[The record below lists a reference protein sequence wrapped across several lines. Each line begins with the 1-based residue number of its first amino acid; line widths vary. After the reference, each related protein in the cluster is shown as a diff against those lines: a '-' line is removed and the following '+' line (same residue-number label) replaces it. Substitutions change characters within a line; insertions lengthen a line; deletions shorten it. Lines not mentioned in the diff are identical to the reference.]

1 MSKQEVL
8 PMKRNWIIGAAVSLT
23 MLGTATAVMAGFGE
37 DREATMKEVGK
48 SMKALAEIAKG
59 AAYDAAIVEQNTTA
73 MATAFEKFGTLFPAG
88 SETASKAASPD
99 IWANME
105 DFNTLRTNAQTAA
118 LNVQT
123 SGQDGFKAAFGELAA
138 TCKACHTKYR
148 LAD

>member
-1 MSKQEVL
+1 
-8 PMKRNWIIGAAVSLT
+8 MKRKWIISAALSLT
-23 MLGTATAVMAGFGE
+23 MLGTATTVMAGFGE

-48 SMKALAEIAKG
+48 AMKALAEIAKG
-59 AAYDAAIVEQNTTA
+59 APYDAAIVDQNTAA

-99 IWANME
+99 IWANMD

-118 LNVQT
+118 IAVKT
-123 SGQDGFKAAFGELAA
+123 SGEAGFKAAFGELAA
-138 TCKACHTKYR
+138 SCKACHTKYR